1 MTKDLS
7 HMNLSFAGCGFL
19 CIYHAGV
26 CAAIK
31 EYAPE
36 LTRNK
41 ISGASAGAIAAAG
54 LICNVCM
61 SQATSTILHMV
72 SQARSGSLQALTPTF
87 NVMEHVKQGLNDAL
101 PPDAHIL
108 CSGKLFISLTRA
120 RDYKNV
126 TVSEYASR
134 DELMRAIMCSCFIPF
149 YCGRNPPVYRGE
161 AYIDGGFSN
170 NQPVIDI
177 HTISVSPFSGE
188 SDICPSDVDS
198 ASFLGFNFYGTAI
211 QFSTQN
217 LFRMFVTLFPPSQEI
232 CSRICRQGFDDTLRF
247 LIKNGLSPCARCL
260 TVQSNALPLSQYAK
274 QNPHRKTSIMSFNGQ
289 RPRFLDIPQAKRH
302 VDECGRCF
310 EKVEQHSRP
319 QFSNIPLPHPVQQTL
334 DDAAAAENQI
344 MKYFRSYRVFRWALR
359 FMTPV
364 ILPMRSWVTRA
375 STPDFY
381 LARLQK
387 LIDFILVQID
397 NKRLLYEPS
406 KVSCKIAIT
415 EFDER
420 LTKSFGSWLDICTV
434 DLPFQSGVPNLRN
447 EQTVLEE
454 EENEEVPSTPLPST
468 SGGVPDL
475 VQIDDED
482 VISELVDYSKNRD
495 AVFCYYYPDDEDPS
509 KVKVCEIF
517 DMQNP
522 TTSHNCHSNTCP
534 NSRTNSLRPS
544 QFFAQ
549 LSAMSAVGEEDEN
562 SQLRRTQSEKTNA
575 DTPSFEISHSKTCPP
590 MHTVDEN
597 EEHNNAEQNEYQ
609 KSEVRML
616 ENIFQGGNENEEDHT
631 KEDSGYSLTD
641 DSTKGGTKEKRDA
654 CCSPVHEAHMTE
666 SSTKS
671 KLPAP
676 SSRKASYANQR
687 ATSSKMYSDPSKSD
701 QKINRRHTFSGARGR
716 NIRSINRAGSD
727 HQSHGQVGISR
738 KTAYGR
744 QNDPTSSSQ
753 SDDEMFFVPTKSSG
767 LMESG
772 VSNGKIPTESSKIPT
787 PIRRKYSQR

>member
-7 HMNLSFAGCGFL
+7 HMNLSFAGC
-19 CIYHAGV
+19 
-26 CAAIK
+26 
-31 EYAPE
+31 
-36 LTRNK
+36 
-41 ISGASAGAIAAAG
+41 AIAAAG

-101 PPDAHIL
+101 PADAHIL

-149 YCGRNPPVYRGE
+149 YCGRNPPIYRGE

-198 ASFLGFNFYGTAI
+198 ASFLGFNFYGTSI
-211 QFSTQN
+211 QFSSQN

-274 QNPHRKTSIMSFNGQ
+274 PNPHRKTSVVGFNDQ
-289 RPRFLDIPQAKRH
+289 RPNFLDISHAKRH

-310 EKVEQHSRP
+310 AKVEQHSRP

-344 MKYFRSYRVFRWALR
+344 MKYLRSYRVFRWAMR

-364 ILPMRSWVTRA
+364 ILPCEIMLYTIKKMRSWVTRA

-397 NKRLLYEPS
+397 NKRL
-406 KVSCKIAIT
+406 
-415 EFDER
+415 
-420 LTKSFGSWLDICTV
+420 
-434 DLPFQSGVPNLRN
+434 N
-447 EQTVLEE
+447 EEAVLEE
-454 EENEEVPSTPLPST
+454 EAGEEIPST

-475 VQIDDED
+475 VQIEDKD

-495 AVFCYYYPDDEDPS
+495 AVFCYYYPDDEDPN

-534 NSRTNSLRPS
+534 NSRKNSLRPS
-544 QFFAQ
+544 HFFAQ

-562 SQLRRTQSEKTNA
+562 SQIRRTQSEKINA
-575 DTPSFEISHSKTCPP
+575 DTPALELAHSKTCPP
-590 MHTVDEN
+590 MHTVEEN
-597 EEHNNAEQNEYQ
+597 EENNNVEQNEYQ
-609 KSEVRML
+609 NSEGRIP
-616 ENIFQGGNENEEDHT
+616 ENINREGNENEEDHT
-631 KEDSGYSLTD
+631 KEDSGFSLTD
-641 DSTKGGTKEKRDA
+641 DSTKGGNKEKRDA
-654 CCSPVHEAHMTE
+654 CCSPVHETHMTE

-676 SSRKASYANQR
+676 SSRKASYAIQR
-687 ATSSKMYSDPSKSD
+687 ATSSKIYSDPSNCD
-701 QKINRRHTFSGARGR
+701 QKINRRHTFSGGRGR
-716 NIRSINRAGSD
+716 NIRSMNRAGSG
-727 HQSHGQVGISR
+727 HQSHGQAGISR
-738 KTAYGR
+738 KSVYGR

-767 LMESG
+767 LKQSEA
-772 VSNGKIPTESSKIPT
+772 SNSKIPT
-787 PIRRKYSQR
+787 PIRRKHSRR